1 MTDPRSIPG
10 AELMAWRRAQLKR
23 GGRGVDL
30 DWLLDLGGGLSWRD
44 LQLLMV
50 DADRTV
56 ILQSPLE
63 ILEEH
68 WLRHLQHQVPLQHL
82 VGLCPWRDVVL
93 EVSEAAL
100 IPRQETELLLE
111 LASSRPLSGAPRR
124 LADLGTGSGAIA
136 VGLGRSWPDVP
147 VHAVE
152 ISPDALLLAER
163 NLRTH
168 GACACWTLH
177 CGSWWEPLRP
187 WWGAFDLVLSNP
199 PYIPSNLIHGLEPV
213 VRDHEP
219 HLALSGGADGLDSV
233 RAVVKD
239 APRALSP
246 GGWLLIEHHHDQSDA
261 VVALMQR
268 VGLSDVDAAPD
279 LQGVMRF
286 AMGRRPL

>member
-1 MTDPRSIPG
+1 LTVPRSIPG
-10 AELMAWRRAQLKR
+10 AELLAWRRAQLLL

-30 DWLLDLGGGLSWRD
+30 DWLLDLGGGLAWRD

-50 DADRTV
+50 DADRSV
-56 ILQSPLE
+56 ILSSPLE

-68 WLRHLQHQVPLQHL
+68 WMRHLQDEVPLQHL

-100 IPRQETELLLE
+100 IPRQETELLVE
-111 LASSRPLSGAPRR
+111 LAISRPLADAPRR

-136 VGLGRSWPDVP
+136 VGLARTWPDVP
-147 VHAVE
+147 GHAVE
-152 ISPDALLLAER
+152 ISADALLLAGR
-163 NLRTH
+163 NIRSH
-168 GACACWTLH
+168 GASAGWMLH

-187 WWGAFDLVLSNP
+187 WWGAFDLVLCNP
-199 PYIPSNLIHGLEPV
+199 PYIPSNLIDGLDPV

-219 HLALSGGADGLDSV
+219 RLALSGGADGLDSV

-261 VVALMQR
+261 VVALMQG
-268 VGLSDVDAAPD
+268 VGLSDVAAAPD
-279 LQGVMRF
+279 LDGVRRF

>member
-1 MTDPRSIPG
+1 
-10 AELMAWRRAQLKR
+10 MAWRRAQLLR
-23 GGRGVDL
+23 GGRRVDL

-56 ILQSPLE
+56 ILHSPLE
-63 ILEEH
+63 ILEEQ
-68 WLRHLQHQVPLQHL
+68 WGRHLQHQVPLQHL

-111 LASSRPLSGAPRR
+111 LAISRPLSRAPRR

-136 VGLGRSWPDVP
+136 VGLGRTWPDVP
-147 VHAVE
+147 GHAVE
-152 ISPDALLLAER
+152 ISADALLLAER

-168 GACACWTLH
+168 GACAGWTLH
-177 CGSWWEPLRP
+177 GGSWWEPLRP
-187 WWGAFDLVLSNP
+187 WWGGFDLVLSNP
-199 PYIPSNLIHGLEPV
+199 PYIPSNLIRGLEPV

-219 HLALSGGADGLDSV
+219 HLALSGGADGLDSI

-239 APRALSP
+239 APRALAP
-246 GGWLLIEHHHDQSDA
+246 GGWLLIEHHHDQSA
-261 VVALMQR
+261 SVVALMHS
-268 VGLSDVDAAPD
+268 VGLSDVAAAPD
-279 LQGVMRF
+279 LQGVLRF

>member
-1 MTDPRSIPG
+1 M
-10 AELMAWRRAQLKR
+10 R
-23 GGRGVDL
+23 GGRRVDL
-30 DWLLDLGGGLSWRD
+30 DWLLDLGGGVSWRD

-56 ILQSPLE
+56 ILHSPLE
-63 ILEEH
+63 ILEEQ
-68 WLRHLQHQVPLQHL
+68 WGRHLQHQVPLQHL

-111 LASSRPLSGAPRR
+111 LAISRPLSRAPRR

-136 VGLGRSWPDVP
+136 VGLGRTWPDVP
-147 VHAVE
+147 GHAVE
-152 ISPDALLLAER
+152 ISADALLLAER

-168 GACACWTLH
+168 GACAGWTLH
-177 CGSWWEPLRP
+177 GGSWWEPLRP
-187 WWGAFDLVLSNP
+187 WWGGFDLVLSNP
-199 PYIPSNLIHGLEPV
+199 PYIPSNLIRGLEPV

-219 HLALSGGADGLDSV
+219 HLALSGGADGLDSI

-239 APRALSP
+239 APRALAP
-246 GGWLLIEHHHDQSDA
+246 GGWLLIEHHHDQSA
-261 VVALMQR
+261 SVVALMHS
-268 VGLSDVDAAPD
+268 VGLSDVAAAPD
-279 LQGVMRF
+279 LQGVLRF